1 MDELSKTQAAAWQKA
16 VNKFLLSEEAAKY
29 MGWGDLTPTQIAD
42 TLDIQLG
49 RVLKDND
56 PYPISKALELG
67 NASLTDQTAA
77 AFDQVQVRF
86 AKLSTDEQLMLLDL
100 CKAMG
105 NAHPQHAEFISRVM
119 QASFLSYRNDGV
131 TPFNRIRANAEHA
144 VQARYEFFLKE
155 LALVNNQFDPKDNVV
170 PLKAATEPDYSQ
182 QKLTTWLLSWMAE
195 MDGAKRS
202 EIAKTILQYAGR
214 SSQQATNNNLT
225 ADLRQ
230 AIHTHHGKVNLLA
243 PCMKVFGQLALERLA
258 GILQLFFKEAR
269 DELSQDP
276 PLITLFNSACAD
288 EALANVNEWRRV
300 CVANGQLIE
309 EEARV
314 NRDTLLQALQLSSG
328 DFNLVIHNLA
338 DQLGTSTIE
347 YFEPTMREAML
358 EALSQPMVL
367 DTNTCIHFLVA
378 RVKEKLQLQENS
390 VETPETQTPESTE
403 LTLQQLINDFNLPPT
418 LLPATA
424 AQLVSSPLNQR
435 IGWEKDDVMESLIDL
450 YRKDFQRYL
459 ENLENV
465 SDDHQPRQP
474 FTDGVHMKMAAKC
487 ADQLFQELRKE
498 WFHAWNQGQFETPIG
513 LHEILAAG
521 EVNPLTYTEIIDA
534 YKHGENGKRLLNA
547 HGLETFNEMLEIE
560 MISVLRIDQYRGERL
575 VHFATNRLDL
585 HSAGQGRVVSSDMY
599 RVTELR
605 KHLESWGISEEQ
617 MYVLLGQFAENHG
630 GLNPNIR
637 GQLRDSLKAALL
649 NYDQIPD
656 QTTFEELVNNI
667 LEQALVEAVAH
678 KDVEPYRLR
687 TSAELQGEPR
697 GAEPLLEQHH
707 LSSLPGPEVGLFHL
721 HQPSVDDLVEE
732 MLKETEEITIEA
744 IMYQL
749 PKQVQVG
756 DILKATN
763 GALRFKQADTVKV
776 IRKIVKACAERLVDE
791 Q

>member
-67 NASLTDQTAA
+67 NASLTDQTAE

-86 AKLSTDEQLMLLDL
+86 AKLSTEEQLMLLDL
-100 CKAMG
+100 CKTMG

-119 QASFLSYRNDGV
+119 QASFLSYRNDGD
-131 TPFNRIRANAEHA
+131 TPFNRIRVNAEHA
-144 VQARYEFFLKE
+144 AQVRYEFFLKG

-170 PLKAATEPDYSQ
+170 PLKAAAKQDYSQ
-182 QKLTTWLLSWMAE
+182 QQLMTWLMTWMPDMDVQRRSDVVNVIFEYINRPGVQPVKESHIGE
-195 MDGAKRS
+195 M
-202 EIAKTILQYAGR
+202 
-214 SSQQATNNNLT
+214 
-225 ADLRQ
+225 RQ
-230 AIHTHHGKVNLLA
+230 IIYTHHSKVNLLA
-243 PCMKVFGQLALERLA
+243 PCVKAFGQMALERLA
-258 GILQLFFKEAR
+258 RTLRRFLKEAR
-269 DELSQDP
+269 DELRQDP
-276 PLITLFNSACAD
+276 PLLTLFASACAD
-288 EALANVNEWRRV
+288 EARANADEWREV
-300 CVANGQLIE
+300 CVINGQLIE
-309 EEARV
+309 AQAHCTREV
-314 NRDTLLQALQLSSG
+314 LLQALQLTQE

-338 DQLGTSTIE
+338 DQLNVSTIE
-347 YFEPTMREAML
+347 GFEPAMRGAML
-358 EALSQPMVL
+358 EALSQPL
-367 DTNTCIHFLVA
+367 PLAPNTCIHFLVA
-378 RVKEKLQLQENS
+378 RVMEKLQLQENS

-424 AQLVSSPLNQR
+424 AQVVSNPLNCRVQ
-435 IGWEKDDVMESLIDL
+435 WCNDDVMDSLSAQYL
-450 YRKDFQRYL
+450 NEFQHYL

-465 SDDHQPRQP
+465 SDDRQPRHP

-521 EVNPLTYTEIIDA
+521 EVKPLTYTEIIDA

-560 MISVLRIDQYRGERL
+560 MISVLRLDQYRGARL

-585 HSAGQGRVVSSDMY
+585 HSARQGRVVSSDMY

-605 KHLESWGISEEQ
+605 KHLESWGINEEQ

-637 GQLRDSLKAALL
+637 GRLRDSLKAALL
-649 NYDQIPD
+649 NYEQIPD

-667 LEQALVEAVAH
+667 LEQALAEAVAY

-687 TSAELQGEPR
+687 SSADLQGEPR

-707 LSSLPGPEVGLFHL
+707 LSSLPGPKVGLFHL

-776 IRKIVKACAERLVDE
+776 IRKIVKACAERLVNE